1 MAAYSPT
8 ALLLACDSKK
18 KILKYFIILKINPQ
32 TDFGIFQTLVLFFF
46 PCVKHFITNPNRRLF
61 NVSIKLFSFQSSLYL
76 DNFS

>member
-32 TDFGIFQTLVLFFF
+32 TDFGIFQTLVLFF
-46 PCVKHFITNPNRRLF
+46 
-61 NVSIKLFSFQSSLYL
+61 SLCKTLHYK
-76 DNFS
+76 SKQEII